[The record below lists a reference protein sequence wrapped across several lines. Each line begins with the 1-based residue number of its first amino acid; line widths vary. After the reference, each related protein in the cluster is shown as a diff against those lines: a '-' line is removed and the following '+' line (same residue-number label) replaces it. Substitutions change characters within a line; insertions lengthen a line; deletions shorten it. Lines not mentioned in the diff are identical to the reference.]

1 VKELMKYVNVD
12 SYGACLHNR
21 DLPEKFQVTRYQ
33 CYGLTNCKGKIYDN
47 HGKSMAN
54 KIEMFSKYKFAITFE
69 NNAHI
74 EDYVT
79 EKLMCTLQSGA
90 VPSSF

>member
-1 VKELMKYVNVD
+1 
-12 SYGACLHNR
+12 
-21 DLPEKFQVTRYQ
+21 
-33 CYGLTNCKGKIYDN
+33 
-47 HGKSMAN
+47 MAN

-69 NNAHI
+69 NNAYI

-90 VPSSF
+90 VPSRVNLW